1 MSITNT
7 IFIHDTKTIK
17 IVKCI
22 EGVDG
27 SKHNS
32 WDITIT
38 DKEGEMLKVFCFG
51 DDFKFIQDN
60 TADE

>member
-1 MSITNT
+1 MSISSS
-7 IFIHDTKTIK
+7 IFIHDTKSIK

-22 EGVDG
+22 EGMNG
-27 SKHNS
+27 SNHNS

-38 DKEGEMLKVFCFG
+38 DKDGETLKVFCFG
-51 DDFKFIQDN
+51 DDFKLIQDN

>member
-1 MSITNT
+1 MSISSSV
-7 IFIHDTKTIK
+7 FIHDTKSIK

-22 EGVDG
+22 DGVNG

-38 DKEGEMLKVFCFG
+38 DKSGETLKVFCFG
-51 DDFKFIQDN
+51 DDIKLIQDN